1 MHHDIAPIRTALL
14 SVSDKTGIVEF
25 ARSLAERDIAILS
38 TGGTAR
44 VLKEAGIAVTL
55 VEEHTGFPEML
66 DGRVKTLHPMIH
78 GGILHR
84 RDDPAHLEAIAT
96 HHIEP
101 IDLVCIDLYK
111 FEETI
116 AQTGISLA
124 QAVEQIDI
132 GGPSM
137 LRSAAKNFAAV
148 TVISSPSQYARVLDE
163 LEAHQGT
170 TLATRMDLA
179 AAAFERT
186 CAFDAAISTYLR
198 AEQAPDEPFPP
209 TITIQA
215 TRHDILRYGEN
226 PHQKAALY
234 LDAEGAS
241 RDDVA
246 LVAGAEQLHG
256 KALSYNNL
264 LDATAALKL
273 VQRLAGHDSTL
284 AGCCVIKHTNPCGC
298 AMAATLDAAMQLAIA
313 GDPLAAYG
321 GIAACS
327 RAIDLPTANR
337 LAAPDRFFEIILAPD
352 FDDDALSVL
361 KARWKNVRLL
371 KTGPL
376 TTQSDRFDCRL
387 LPGGLLVQTPD
398 IAPSTPTQWTH
409 AAGPAP
415 SEALL
420 KAAAVI
426 ELAVAALASNAI
438 AIGGP
443 TSDPAGAALFGSG
456 AGQMDRVASCRLAV
470 DKAGKRAQGAV
481 ALSDAFFPFPD
492 GPEILIE
499 AGVAMIVHP
508 GGSKRDE
515 QTFDLCNAK
524 GVTCMT
530 TGIRRF
536 RH

>member
-1 MHHDIAPIRTALL
+1 MHDDIAPIRTALL

-25 ARSLAERDIAILS
+25 ARSLTQRDITILS

-84 RDDPAHLEAIAT
+84 RDDPAHLEAIST
-96 HHIEP
+96 HQIKP

-116 AQTGISLA
+116 AQEGITLEES
-124 QAVEQIDI
+124 VEQIDI

-148 TVISSPSQYARVLDE
+148 TVISSPTQYARVLDE
-163 LEAHQGT
+163 LDAHQGT
-170 TLATRMDLA
+170 TLAMRMDLA

-198 AEQAPDEPFPP
+198 SKQTPNEPFPR
-209 TITIQA
+209 TITLHA

-226 PHQKAALY
+226 PHQQAALY
-234 LDAEGAS
+234 LDADGSA
-241 RDDVA
+241 RADVA

-256 KALSYNNL
+256 KSLSYNNL
-264 LDATAALKL
+264 LDAAAALQL
-273 VQRLAGHDSTL
+273 AQRLAAHDSSL
-284 AGCCVIKHTNPCGC
+284 AGSCVIKHTNPCGC
-298 AMAATLDAAMQLAIA
+298 AMASSLDEAMQLAIA

-327 RAIDLPTANR
+327 RAIDLPTASR

-352 FDDDALSVL
+352 FDDDALCVL
-361 KARWKNVRLL
+361 KGRWKNVRLL

-376 TTQSDRFDCRL
+376 TNQSDRLDCRFI
-387 LPGGLLVQTPD
+387 PGGLLVQTPD
-398 IAPSTPTQWTH
+398 RAPATPKGWTH
-409 AAGPAP
+409 AAGPVP
-415 SEALL
+415 SAELL
-420 KAAAVI
+420 DAAAVI

-443 TSDPAGAALFGSG
+443 TSDPAGTALFGSG
-456 AGQMDRVASCRLAV
+456 AGQMDRVASCRLAT
-470 DKAGKRAQGAV
+470 DKAGKRARGAV